1 MTTLTVLSI
10 PEPCH
15 AGDDDV
21 RRCATVAAQGG
32 VEITLLLPIG
42 VTAYGAEAHG
52 IRVLTEPVR
61 RGSVIPMAPS
71 LRGGTYPRLGA
82 ILRRMRPDVIHLDA
96 SPRGA
101 LAHAVARLR
110 GDAALVLECED
121 QAAPAPKLLPG
132 WALRLAERRVLR
144 AADFVLAR
152 HYDVLNWAR
161 GQGFSGPGAVVAY
174 GMCAVSPPLDGAGAD
189 RAPGL
194 TLGYVGALS
203 RESGVVDL
211 VEAVAACRAPVSLT
225 ILGQG
230 PLHDE
235 VTDRAAALRVGD
247 RVSVLGMSAG
257 GLAESLRSAD
267 VAVLTARHGGC
278 EPVDRRIAEVQ
289 ALGIPVIAFG
299 VPGGREL
306 VGDAGW
312 YVAEGDAGLLSRLL
326 RRLAAHPEEVVR
338 ARAACI
344 PHVQWR
350 ASLDTVGA
358 DLARAFVQA
367 KQRRAGSE
375 VVADVPLAA
384 SHGVKL

>member
-21 RRCATVAAQGG
+21 RRCAAVAAQGG
-32 VEITLLLPIG
+32 VEITVLLPK
-42 VTAYGAEAHG
+42 GATAHG
-52 IRVLTEPVR
+52 ARPHGTRVLTESVR
-61 RGSVIPMAPS
+61 REAVVPMAPS
-71 LRGGTYPRLGA
+71 LRGGTYSRLGA
-82 ILRRMRPDVIHLDA
+82 ILREIRPDVIHLDA

-110 GDAALVLECED
+110 GDSALVLECED
-121 QAAPAPKLLPG
+121 QVSSPKLVPG
-132 WALRLAERRVLR
+132 WAMRLAERRVLH

-152 HYDVLNWAR
+152 HYDVLSWAR
-161 GQGFSGPGAVVAY
+161 SRGFAGPGAIVAY
-174 GMCAVSPPLDGAGAD
+174 GVDAVSPPLEGARTD

-194 TLGYVGALS
+194 ALGYAGALS

-211 VEAVAACRAPVSLT
+211 IEAVAACRVPVSLA
-225 ILGQG
+225 IFGQG

-235 VTDRAAALRVGD
+235 VTDRAAALRIAD
-247 RVSVLGMSAG
+247 RVRVLGAPAG
-257 GLAESLRSAD
+257 GQAEFLRSAD
-267 VAVLTARHGGC
+267 VAVLTARHGGR
-278 EPVDRRIAEVQ
+278 EPADRRIAAVQ
-289 ALGIPVIAFG
+289 ALGVPVIAFG

-312 YVAEGDAGLLSRLL
+312 YIAEGDAGLLSRLL
-326 RRLAAHPEEVVR
+326 RRLAAHPEEVAR

-344 PHVQWR
+344 PHVHWR

-358 DLARAFVQA
+358 ELARAFA
-367 KQRRAGSE
+367 RARQRRVGSE

>member
-15 AGDDDV
+15 AGNDDV
-21 RRCATVAAQGG
+21 RRCAAVAAHSGA
-32 VEITLLLPIG
+32 ELTLLLPMG
-42 VTAYGAEAHG
+42 VTAPGAEAHG

-61 RGSVIPMAPS
+61 RGPVVPMWPS
-71 LRGGTYPRLGA
+71 LHGGTYPRLGA
-82 ILRRMRPDVIHLDA
+82 ILRGMRPDVIHLDA
-96 SPRGA
+96 SPHGA

-121 QAAPAPKLLPG
+121 QAPSPKLLPG

-161 GQGFSGPGAVVAY
+161 SRGFSGPGAVVAY
-174 GMCAVSPPLDGAGAD
+174 GVGSVSPPLEVARAD

-225 ILGQG
+225 VLGQG

-235 VTDRAAALRVGD
+235 ITDRAAALRVGH
-247 RVSVLGMSAG
+247 RVNVLGMPAG

-267 VAVLTARHGGC
+267 VAVLTARHGRC

-289 ALGIPVIAFG
+289 ALGVPVIAFG

-350 ASLDTVGA
+350 ASLGTVGA
-358 DLARAFVQA
+358 ELARAFVQA

>member
-10 PEPCH
+10 PEPHH

-21 RRCATVAAQGG
+21 RRCAAVAAQGG
-32 VEITLLLPIG
+32 VELTLLLP
-42 VTAYGAEAHG
+42 TGATAHG
-52 IRVLTEPVR
+52 ARPCGVKVLTEPVR
-61 RGSVIPMAPS
+61 RGAVIPMSPG
-71 LRGGTYPRLGA
+71 LRGATYSRLGA
-82 ILRRMRPDVIHLDA
+82 ILRGIRPDVIHLDA

-121 QAAPAPKLLPG
+121 QVPSPKLLPG
-132 WALRLAERRVLR
+132 WAMRLAEQRVLR

-152 HYDVLNWAR
+152 HYDVLSWAR
-161 GQGFSGPGAVVAY
+161 SRGFTGPGAIVAY
-174 GMCAVSPPLDGAGAD
+174 GVGAASPPLEGARVD

-194 TLGYVGALS
+194 ALGYVGALS
-203 RESGVVDL
+203 PESGVVDL
-211 VEAVAACRAPVSLT
+211 VEAVAACRAPVSLA
-225 ILGQG
+225 IFGQG

-235 VTDRAAALRVGD
+235 ITDRAAALRIAD
-247 RVSVLGMSAG
+247 RVSVLGAPAG
-257 GLAESLRSAD
+257 GWAEFLRSAD
-267 VAVLTARHGGC
+267 VAVLTARRGGC
-278 EPVDRRIAEVQ
+278 EPIDRRITEVQ
-289 ALGIPVIAFG
+289 ALGVPVIAFG

-326 RRLAAHPEEVVR
+326 RRLAAHSEEVAR

-350 ASLDTVGA
+350 ASFDTVGA
-358 DLARAFVQA
+358 ELARAFA
-367 KQRRAGSE
+367 RARQRRAGSE